1 MGKVQRQ
8 GLGEDKEYVAHKMT
22 STYINN
28 VKWGG
33 GATVSLA
40 PPIPM
45 PLLVQVHSCLFHHI
59 VMGDCSV
66 V

>member
-33 GATVSLA
+33 LQS
-40 PPIPM
+40 P
-45 PLLVQVHSCLFHHI
+45 
-59 VMGDCSV
+59 
-66 V
+66 